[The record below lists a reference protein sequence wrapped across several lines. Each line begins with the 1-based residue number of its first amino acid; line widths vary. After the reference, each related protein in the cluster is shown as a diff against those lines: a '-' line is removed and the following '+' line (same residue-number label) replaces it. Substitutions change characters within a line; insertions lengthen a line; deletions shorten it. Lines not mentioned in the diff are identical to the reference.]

1 MRRFSSFSLPL
12 FLFFFLFFFINGVT
26 SQDTIKTTCKLC
38 AKGNPNINVDFCKTS
53 LQAAPASQCAALR
66 GLGRIS
72 IRLIGDNVTDTRCHI
87 KKLLKDKNRSRIQ
100 KEYLKDCFEFYSD
113 AMDTTR
119 QAMSSFNSKR
129 FFDANL
135 QISSVMDAAST
146 CEDGFHERTGL
157 VSPLTK
163 RNNDTFQ
170 LSAISLAL
178 MNLLQKTD
186 HSH

>member
-113 AMDTTR
+113 AMDTIR